1 MNAKKELAFSVSE
14 NQIREDFINYLL
26 KEKEI
31 PPDACISAQIVKIK
45 KHYQLSSKCE
55 GQYTTHWS
63 AKCTWEHTEKYTYT
77 DTEIVFVDDYGIER
91 PYRQDGWTPVPK
103 QVTKTDHKIITDKV
117 EQVNRDIKDNYCE
130 LIHAQ
135 GEASPLYNWIIERF
149 KNSKYTAVEL
159 SDNDLLECNIT
170 EQRNMIKVLQ
180 SAQDNCKSACLSRVK
195 AIIPGNRYEN
205 FKFDF
210 KSDFKIS
217 EEFYIPVY
225 QVEYTYNHKQYEVWF
240 SGYEKGVWFSEKT
253 PKNSNIKSHK
263 KLYATSISAFLIDAA
278 LLIIMAI
285 IGKFN
290 MIPTIP
296 ILFTII
302 ILLFGVF
309 IICLITGVVLDNSTV
324 NTERRDDIKNLL
336 TQVYHNQDMTLQ
348 AKKSEMKQ
356 AVKEFDANET
366 KISNRRK
373 KCILIP
379 SISILVI
386 ALSFFMTKQ
395 VILPTVN
402 YNNAEK
408 LLSSGEYD
416 KAISAFKN
424 LGDFKNSEN
433 KVAEA
438 YVTKGDY
445 ISAINLYNKLGD
457 KEKVKEYTPLAID
470 QQVKESKKVARQ
482 AKIGNVICIGNY
494 EAVVLDKQ
502 SDKIL
507 IMVIRYNGND
517 SYRNLN
523 TVYNMIY
530 DYNSSSWKNSYIR
543 SFLNND
549 FLDEFS
555 ESINRIIL
563 EVNLPNIT
571 QSGKNLG
578 KTKDKVFLLSA
589 VSDKKYID
597 ALIDNGV
604 IITSTMFTRTPSS
617 STTVVSVDVENNFD
631 GTGNHYS
638 MGEQESS
645 DSYYVR
651 PCMWLDIS

>member
-1 MNAKKELAFSVSE
+1 MRKNCF
-14 NQIREDFINYLL
+14 
-26 KEKEI
+26 
-31 PPDACISAQIVKIK
+31 PP
-45 KHYQLSSKCE
+45 
-55 GQYTTHWS
+55 
-63 AKCTWEHTEKYTYT
+63 
-77 DTEIVFVDDYGIER
+77 
-91 PYRQDGWTPVPK
+91 
-103 QVTKTDHKIITDKV
+103 
-117 EQVNRDIKDNYCE
+117 
-130 LIHAQ
+130 
-135 GEASPLYNWIIERF
+135 
-149 KNSKYTAVEL
+149 
-159 SDNDLLECNIT
+159 
-170 EQRNMIKVLQ
+170 
-180 SAQDNCKSACLSRVK
+180 
-195 AIIPGNRYEN
+195 
-205 FKFDF
+205 
-210 KSDFKIS
+210 
-217 EEFYIPVY
+217 
-225 QVEYTYNHKQYEVWF
+225 
-240 SGYEKGVWFSEKT
+240 
-253 PKNSNIKSHK
+253 
-263 KLYATSISAFLIDAA
+263 
-278 LLIIMAI
+278 
-285 IGKFN
+285 
-290 MIPTIP
+290 
-296 ILFTII
+296 
-302 ILLFGVF
+302 
-309 IICLITGVVLDNSTV
+309 
-324 NTERRDDIKNLL
+324 
-336 TQVYHNQDMTLQ
+336 
-348 AKKSEMKQ
+348 
-356 AVKEFDANET
+356 
-366 KISNRRK
+366 
-373 KCILIP
+373 
-379 SISILVI
+379 
-386 ALSFFMTKQ
+386 
-395 VILPTVN
+395 
-402 YNNAEK
+402 
-408 LLSSGEYD
+408 EYD

-438 YVTKGDY
+438 YVAKGDY

-482 AKIGNVICIGNY
+482 AKIGNVIRIGNY

-530 DYNSSSWKNSYIR
+530 DYNLSSWKNSYIR

>member
-1 MNAKKELAFSVSE
+1 
-14 NQIREDFINYLL
+14 
-26 KEKEI
+26 
-31 PPDACISAQIVKIK
+31 
-45 KHYQLSSKCE
+45 
-55 GQYTTHWS
+55 
-63 AKCTWEHTEKYTYT
+63 
-77 DTEIVFVDDYGIER
+77 
-91 PYRQDGWTPVPK
+91 
-103 QVTKTDHKIITDKV
+103 
-117 EQVNRDIKDNYCE
+117 
-130 LIHAQ
+130 
-135 GEASPLYNWIIERF
+135 
-149 KNSKYTAVEL
+149 
-159 SDNDLLECNIT
+159 
-170 EQRNMIKVLQ
+170 
-180 SAQDNCKSACLSRVK
+180 
-195 AIIPGNRYEN
+195 
-205 FKFDF
+205 
-210 KSDFKIS
+210 
-217 EEFYIPVY
+217 
-225 QVEYTYNHKQYEVWF
+225 
-240 SGYEKGVWFSEKT
+240 
-253 PKNSNIKSHK
+253 
-263 KLYATSISAFLIDAA
+263 
-278 LLIIMAI
+278 
-285 IGKFN
+285 
-290 MIPTIP
+290 
-296 ILFTII
+296 
-302 ILLFGVF
+302 
-309 IICLITGVVLDNSTV
+309 
-324 NTERRDDIKNLL
+324 
-336 TQVYHNQDMTLQ
+336 
-348 AKKSEMKQ
+348 MKQ

-366 KISNRRK
+366 NISNRRR

-438 YVTKGDY
+438 YVAKGDY

-482 AKIGNVICIGNY
+482 AKIGNVIRIGNY

-530 DYNSSSWKNSYIR
+530 DYNLSSWKNSYIR